1 MKQALLPG
9 EMGEGGGTLLHLS
22 KSDQPDMH
30 RYYDRLAEEW
40 GVDRQRLAGE
50 KAAAGHAR

>member
-1 MKQALLPG
+1 
-9 EMGEGGGTLLHLS
+9 MGEGGGTLLHLS